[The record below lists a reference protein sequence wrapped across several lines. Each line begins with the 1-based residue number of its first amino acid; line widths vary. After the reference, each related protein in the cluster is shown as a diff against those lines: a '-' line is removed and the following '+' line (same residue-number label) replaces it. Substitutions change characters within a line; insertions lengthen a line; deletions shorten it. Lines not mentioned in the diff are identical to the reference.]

1 MLKANLDGKLFIP
14 DKTTTTIPG
23 INTGLE
29 HKHLI
34 LIISMKSLHVSGM
47 ERAQDQTQA

>member
-1 MLKANLDGKLFIP
+1 MLKANLDDKLFIP
-14 DKTTTTIPG
+14 DKTTTIPG